1 MRARLDFFPTPVA
14 FMSLLPECHR
24 NHAFRCDMGY
34 FYHISGVIVT
44 FSIHLGDYRHK
55 KMSPMH
61 RITIFRHFLTIPT
74 RIVTISNYTMTIE

>member
-24 NHAFRCDMGY
+24 KHSFRCDMGY

-44 FSIHLGDYRHK
+44 FSIHLGDYRHLWVY
-55 KMSPMH
+55 S
-61 RITIFRHFLTIPT
+61 IENC
-74 RIVTISNYTMTIE
+74 TISRQLPAIPLLEDDDI